1 MCLFGHTARD
11 GRGFFCAEKARF
23 VRGLLFFYGNDRDC
37 PSKIYAGNRYADAL
51 SEIVRSSRGVT
62 MEVGTL
68 IANAAGRAAVAD
80 KTESFD
86 LDFLPKRL
94 TVQCQGL
101 IESYHELHGYACLP
115 DILWK
120 ARLGPFIESHRE
132 FRQLLRK
139 ASTTRSAKKS
149 NQGFVRIATTI
160 LSLEIL
166 ASSFAGWSAI
176 HPEAGLMAHALLKRY
191 GQSPHM
197 PLMEFYLYPPKYISA
212 AAIAALALP
221 LNRPTSEAE
230 LYRASTPELSGEKLA
245 LNYVTAI
252 RQTRDGSLPQTAS
265 VA

>member
-1 MCLFGHTARD
+1 MLTYWA
-11 GRGFFCAEKARF
+11 
-23 VRGLLFFYGNDRDC
+23 LL
-37 PSKIYAGNRYADAL
+37 
-51 SEIVRSSRGVT
+51 VRSSRGRT
-62 MEVGTL
+62 MQV
-68 IANAAGRAAVAD
+68 VAD
-80 KTESFD
+80 YAGQTTLADKPENFD
-86 LDFLPKRL
+86 PSFLPKTL
-94 TVQCQGL
+94 TMQCQSL

-120 ARLGPFIESHRE
+120 ARLGPFIQTHQE

-149 NQGFVRIATTI
+149 NAGFVRIASTI

-176 HPEAGLMAHALLKRY
+176 YPEAGSMAHAILKRN
-191 GQSPHM
+191 GRSPHM

-252 RQTRDGSLPQTAS
+252 RQSR
-265 VA
+265 